1 MKSKI
6 SIAACLALLL
16 AISAGC
22 SDNDMLPEESTST
35 TVQPTRGEV
44 SVPITIALGGSG
56 AEEGGRG
63 SRACPPGRDSRV
75 APPGTGS
82 SGSDNSHVDDK
93 DNGLEEVKGVNAVRV
108 VAFRRRTSEDT
119 QDFEYDSKNDI
130 LLQNLTEED
139 VDKDDYYEGQ
149 PHKHLVAKG
158 NISISQGYDYR
169 IVAIAY
175 NKDERAPYPYYD
187 KKLMVGDNMFLI
199 YSGTKYNDFCAK
211 FAYYMVD
218 EKKGD
223 EENNWRNYF
232 AYGKD
237 DWWQVSER
245 MHDVAC
251 LTRRLATIP
260 QLFFGTIHIKDDA
273 TRNPII
279 SYTDFLPKASEEDTD
294 NSTGG
299 SGSTGKTEDTGKT
312 DPPVPSLTGTLYRGM
327 AEVVVNIKSSAFDEN
342 TNPEWYCLLADN
354 VLTKVG
360 LRDYDDFNHGS
371 ESVENTKKSV
381 ENTKKK
387 DETYGTYTA
396 VAYQKCET
404 VGGIITLRAYLLPT
418 KTHLAVRVGL
428 NAKPF
433 AKNRQVKAKD
443 VSSADTAT
451 GVIVVDALDDLFYLR
466 RNHKY
471 VFNYTSDAGLSM
483 DYTLD

>member
-16 AISAGC
+16 TLATGC
-22 SDNDMLPEESTST
+22 SDTDMLPEDNNTST
-35 TVQPTRGEV
+35 TEQPMQGVVR
-44 SVPITIALGGSG
+44 VPITIALGGSG

-63 SRACPPGRDSRV
+63 SRV

-108 VAFRRRTSEDT
+108 VAFRRRTSEDS

-130 LLQNLTEED
+130 LLQNLTEEY

-149 PHKHLVAKG
+149 HHKHLVAKG
-158 NISISQGYDYR
+158 NVSVSQGYDYR

-175 NKDERAPYPYYD
+175 NKDEPVPYPYYGS
-187 KKLMVGDNMFLI
+187 KLMVGDNMFRL
-199 YSGTKYNDFCAK
+199 YPGTKYNDFCAK

-218 EKKGD
+218 ENKEDVEYNWCDYLKKK
-223 EENNWRNYF
+223 
-232 AYGKD
+232 KD
-237 DWWQVSER
+237 HHWALHPSV
-245 MHDVAC
+245 HNVAC
-251 LTRRLATIP
+251 LTRRLAAIP
-260 QLFFGTIHIKDDA
+260 QLFFGTIHIKGDA

-279 SYTDFLPKASEEDTD
+279 SYTDFLPKAPEE
-294 NSTGG
+294 N
-299 SGSTGKTEDTGKT
+299 TGKT
-312 DPPVPSLTGTLYRGM
+312 DPSVPSLAGTLYRGM
-327 AEVVVNIKSSAFDEN
+327 AEVVVNIKSAALDN

-360 LRDYDDFNHGS
+360 LSDYDDFNHGS
-371 ESVENTKKSV
+371 EPVENTQNNKA
-381 ENTKKK
+381 
-387 DETYGTYTA
+387 DTYGTYTA
-396 VAYQKCET
+396 VAYQKCER
-404 VGGIITLRAYLLPT
+404 VGDIITLRAYLLPT

-433 AKNRQVKAKD
+433 AKNRRVKAKD
-443 VSSADTAT
+443 VSFADTAT
-451 GVIVVDALDDLFYLR
+451 GVIVVDALNDLFYLR

-471 VFNYTSDAGLSM
+471 VFNYTTDTGLSM
-483 DYTLD
+483 DKNNTLD

>member
-16 AISAGC
+16 SLSAGC
-22 SDNDMLPEESTST
+22 SDNDMLPEDNNTST
-35 TVQPTRGEV
+35 TEQPMQGVVR
-44 SVPITIALGGSG
+44 VPITIALGGSG

-63 SRACPPGRDSRV
+63 SRV

-130 LLQNLTEED
+130 LLQNLTPEN

-158 NISISQGYDYR
+158 NISVSQGYDYR

-175 NKDERAPYPYYD
+175 NKDERAPYPYYSS
-187 KKLMVGDNMFLI
+187 KLMVGENMFLLHP
-199 YSGTKYNDFCAK
+199 GTKYNDFCAK

-218 EKKGD
+218 ENKEDG
-223 EENNWRNYF
+223 EYNWRDYLKKE
-232 AYGKD
+232 KD
-237 DWWQVSER
+237 YLGDLFPSV
-245 MHDVAC
+245 HNVAC

-279 SYTDFLPKASEEDTD
+279 SYTDFLPKAPEE
-294 NSTGG
+294 N
-299 SGSTGKTEDTGKT
+299 TGKT
-312 DPPVPSLTGTLYRGM
+312 DPSVPSLTGTLYRGM
-327 AEVVVNIKSSAFDEN
+327 AEVVVNIKSAALKTSALGKN
-342 TNPEWYCLLADN
+342 ANPEWYCLLADN

-360 LRDYDDFNHGS
+360 LSDYDDFNHGS
-371 ESVENTKKSV
+371 EPVENTQNNKA
-381 ENTKKK
+381 
-387 DETYGTYTA
+387 DTYGTYTA
-396 VAYQKCET
+396 VAYQKCES
-404 VGGIITLRAYLLPT
+404 VGDIITLRAYLLPT

-433 AKNRQVKAKD
+433 AKNRRVKAKD
-443 VSSADTAT
+443 VSFADTAT
-451 GVIVVDALDDLFYLR
+451 GVIVVDALDDVFYLR

-471 VFNYTSDAGLSM
+471 VFNYTSDKVNFYDEAYMINGK
-483 DYTLD
+483 D

>member
-16 AISAGC
+16 ALSAGC

-35 TVQPTRGEV
+35 TVQPSRGEV

-63 SRACPPGRDSRV
+63 SRV

-93 DNGLEEVKGVNAVRV
+93 DNGLEEVTGVNAVRV
-108 VAFRRRTSEDT
+108 VAFRRSTSDVA
-119 QDFEYDSKNDI
+119 QDFVYDAKND
-130 LLQNLTEED
+130 LLLKPLDEKD
-139 VDKDDYYEGQ
+139 VDKDDYYEGN

-158 NISISQGYDYR
+158 NINVSQGYDYR

-175 NKDERAPYPYYD
+175 NKDEHAPYPYYSG
-187 KKLMVGDNMFLI
+187 KMMVGDNTLLLH
-199 YSGTKYNDFCAK
+199 SGTKYNDFCAK

-218 EKKGD
+218 ENEDK
-223 EENNWRNYF
+223 ENNWADYLKKE
-232 AYGKD
+232 KD
-237 DWWQVSER
+237 YLGDLSPSV
-245 MHDVAC
+245 HNVAC

-279 SYTDFLPKASEEDTD
+279 SYTDFLPKAPEE
-294 NSTGG
+294 N
-299 SGSTGKTEDTGKT
+299 TGKT
-312 DPPVPSLTGTLYRGM
+312 DPSVPSLTGTLYRGM
-327 AEVVVNIKSSAFDEN
+327 AEVEVNIKSAALKTSALGKN

-360 LRDYDDFNHGS
+360 LYDYDDFNHGS
-371 ESVENTKKSV
+371 EPVENTTN
-381 ENTKKK
+381 EA
-387 DETYGTYTA
+387 DTYGKYTA
-396 VAYQKCET
+396 VAYQKCEV
-404 VGGIITLRAYLLPT
+404 VGDIITLRAYLLPT

-428 NAKPF
+428 NVKPF

-451 GVIVVDALDDLFYLR
+451 GVIVVDALNDVFYLR

>member
-35 TVQPTRGEV
+35 TVQPSRGEV
-44 SVPITIALGGSG
+44 SVPIIIALGGSG

-108 VAFRRRTSEDT
+108 VAFRRRTSDVA
-119 QDFEYDSKNDI
+119 QDFVYDAKND
-130 LLQNLTEED
+130 LLLKPLDEKD
-139 VDKDDYYEGQ
+139 VDKDDYYEGN

-158 NISISQGYDYR
+158 NINVSQGYDYR

-175 NKDERAPYPYYD
+175 NKDEHAPYPYYSG
-187 KKLMVGDNMFLI
+187 KMMVGDNTLLLH
-199 YSGTKYNDFCAK
+199 SGTKYNDFCAK

-218 EKKGD
+218 ENEDK
-223 EENNWRNYF
+223 ENNWADYLKKEKKFLGDLFPSVHN
-232 AYGKD
+232 
-237 DWWQVSER
+237 
-245 MHDVAC
+245 VAC

-279 SYTDFLPKASEEDTD
+279 SYTDFLPKAPEE
-294 NSTGG
+294 N
-299 SGSTGKTEDTGKT
+299 TGKT
-312 DPPVPSLTGTLYRGM
+312 DPSVPSLTGTLYRGM
-327 AEVVVNIKSSAFDEN
+327 AEVVVNIKSSALDKN

-360 LRDYDDFNHGS
+360 LCDYDDFNHGS
-371 ESVENTKKSV
+371 EPVENTT
-381 ENTKKK
+381 NTA
-387 DETYGTYTA
+387 DTYGKYTA
-396 VAYQKCET
+396 VAYQKCEV
-404 VGGIITLRAYLLPT
+404 VGDIITLRAYLLPT